1 MFRDFSTYVFCL
13 IISQEFLELIF
24 QDNTEDVIR
33 LIYVKKLKLG
43 TVAVFPFR
51 DKKYKIIKSELY

>member
-1 MFRDFSTYVFCL
+1 MFRDFSTYVLCL
-13 IISQEFLELIF
+13 IISQEFLELTL

-43 TVAVFPFR
+43 TIAELPFR
-51 DKKYKIIKSELY
+51 DKKV

>member
-1 MFRDFSTYVFCL
+1 MFRDFSTLCL